1 MQSTTPAH
9 AGKASSISMALA
21 ANRLGIPSVVF
32 FVMTAATPLTV
43 VAGTVTTGYATTG
56 LIGIPVAFIAIGIV
70 LAIFS
75 VGYVAMA
82 PYTANA
88 GAFYAYISRGLSKP
102 LGVGGAWVALV
113 SYCMLQVSLY
123 GGVGVAAAPVL
134 KDWFGVSTPWWVIA
148 LVAWVIVAIT
158 GIQQVSMNGKILA
171 VLLCAEV
178 AVIVVF
184 SFTDLFHPAHDA
196 VSFTTLSP
204 GNLIGSGVGAL
215 FSLAIL
221 GFVGFESAVVFSE
234 ESKDPKRTVRFAT
247 YFAVAIIAILYAFAS
262 WAMSVATG
270 PDKIVS
276 DSQNQQLD
284 LLFNLA
290 GQHLG
295 PALVDL
301 GHLLFV
307 TSMLAAM
314 ISFHNTTARYM
325 FALGRER
332 VLPAAHGR
340 TSRRT
345 GSPIV
350 GSLVQTVVG
359 LIVILVWALGG
370 LDPLI
375 QLFFWLSTSGGVGI
389 LFLLV
394 LTSIGTIVFFA
405 KNKNGSENVWQR
417 TIAPIVATVL
427 LLVVTYFAV
436 TNFAQLLGVASSSP
450 LTWAFPVGFVVIGL
464 AGVIWGLV
472 LRKRQP
478 EVYQTIGMGA
488 KRVITDPTPG
498 TSLSSTESV
507 VGQ

>member
-1 MQSTTPAH
+1 MQSTTPAK
-9 AGKASSISMALA
+9 AGKASISTALA

-70 LAIFS
+70 LALFS

-113 SYCMLQVSLY
+113 AYSMLQVSLY

-134 KDWFGVSTPWWVIA
+134 KDWFGISSPWWLIA
-148 LVAWVIVAIT
+148 LIAWVIVAIT
-158 GIQQVSMNGKILA
+158 GIQQVGVNGKILA

-178 AVIVVF
+178 AVILVF
-184 SFTDLFHPAHDA
+184 SFTDLFHPAHHA
-196 VSFTTLSP
+196 VSFATLSP
-204 GNLIGSGVGAL
+204 CNLIGSGVGAI
-215 FSLAIL
+215 FSLAVL

-234 ESKDPKRTVRFAT
+234 ESKDPKRTVRVAT
-247 YFAVAIIAILYAFAS
+247 YFAVAIIAVLYAFAA
-262 WAMSVATG
+262 WTMSVATG

-276 DSQNQQLD
+276 ASQGESID
-284 LLFNLA
+284 LVFNLA
-290 GQHLG
+290 AQHLA

-332 VLPAAHGR
+332 VLPAALGR

-350 GSLVQTVVG
+350 GSLIQTVTG
-359 LIVILVWALGG
+359 LVIILLYAITGM
-370 LDPLI
+370 DPII
-375 QLFFWLSTSGGVGI
+375 QLFFWVSTSGGVGI

-394 LTSIGTIVFFA
+394 LTAIGTIVFFS
-405 KNKNGSENVWQR
+405 KNNAGGETLWQR
-417 TIAPIVATVL
+417 RIAPIAATVL

-436 TNFAQLLGVASSSP
+436 TNFAVLLGVPSNSP

-464 AGVIWGLV
+464 LGIGWGLI
-472 LRKRQP
+472 LRARQP
-478 EVYQTIGMGA
+478 EVYQSIGMGA
-488 KRVITDPTPG
+488 KRAITEASTVH
-498 TSLSSTESV
+498 STESV
-507 VGQ
+507 VSQ

>member
-1 MQSTTPAH
+1 MQSTPVK
-9 AGKASSISMALA
+9 AGKKASSISMALA

-70 LAIFS
+70 LALFS

-88 GAFYAYISRGLSKP
+88 GAFYAYISRGIAKP

-134 KDWFGVSTPWWVIA
+134 KDWFGVSAPWWLIA
-148 LVAWVIVAIT
+148 LVAWAIVAIT

-171 VLLCAEV
+171 VLLCCEV

-184 SFTDLFHPAHDA
+184 SFTDLFHPAHNA
-196 VSFTTLSP
+196 VSFSTLSP

-234 ESKDPKRTVRFAT
+234 ESKDPKRTVRVAT
-247 YFAVAIIAILYAFAS
+247 YLAVAIIAVLYAFAS

-276 DSQNQQLD
+276 DSQTQQLD
-284 LLFNLA
+284 LVFNLA
-290 GQHLG
+290 AQHLA

-332 VLPAAHGR
+332 VLPASLGR

-359 LIVILVWALGG
+359 LVIILVWALVG

-375 QLFFWLSTSGGVGI
+375 QLFFWLSTTGGVGI

-394 LTSIGTIVFFA
+394 LTGIGTIVFFSRT
-405 KNKNGSENVWQR
+405 NNGETLWQR
-417 TIAPIVATVL
+417 RIAPIAATVL
-427 LLVVTYFAV
+427 LLIVTYFAV
-436 TNFAQLLGVASSSP
+436 TNFAVLLGVSNNSP
-450 LTWAFPVGFVVIGL
+450 LVWAFPVGFVVIGL

-472 LRKRQP
+472 LRARHP
-478 EVYQTIGMGA
+478 EVYKSIGLGA
-488 KRVITDPTPG
+488 KRAIAEPSLG
-498 TSLSSTESV
+498 TSPSTESV

>member
-1 MQSTTPAH
+1 MQSSSPAK
-9 AGKASSISMALA
+9 AGKKASSISMALA
-21 ANRLGIPSVVF
+21 ANRLGIPSVIF

-70 LAIFS
+70 LALFS

-88 GAFYAYISRGLSKP
+88 GAFYAYISRGIAKP

-134 KDWFGVSTPWWVIA
+134 KDWFGVSAPWWLIA
-148 LVAWVIVAIT
+148 LVAWAIVAIT

-171 VLLCAEV
+171 VLLCCEV

-184 SFTDLFHPAHDA
+184 SFTDLFHPAHNA
-196 VSFTTLSP
+196 VSFSTLSP

-234 ESKDPKRTVRFAT
+234 ESKDPKRTVRVAT
-247 YFAVAIIAILYAFAS
+247 YLAVAIIAVLYAFAS

-284 LLFNLA
+284 LVFNLA
-290 GQHLG
+290 AQHLG

-332 VLPAAHGR
+332 VLPASLGR

-345 GSPIV
+345 GSPIA

-359 LIVILVWALGG
+359 LVIILVWALVG

-375 QLFFWLSTSGGVGI
+375 QLFFWFSTTGGVGI

-394 LTSIGTIVFFA
+394 LTGIGTIVFFSRT
-405 KNKNGSENVWQR
+405 NNGETLWQR
-417 TIAPIVATVL
+417 RIAPIAATVL
-427 LLVVTYFAV
+427 LLIVTYFAV
-436 TNFAQLLGVASSSP
+436 TNFAVLLGVSNNSP
-450 LTWAFPVGFVVIGL
+450 LVWAFPVGFVVIGI
-464 AGVIWGLV
+464 AGVLWGLV
-472 LRKRQP
+472 LRARQP
-478 EVYQTIGMGA
+478 EVYKSIGLGA
-488 KRVITDPTPG
+488 KRAIAEASLG
-498 TSLSSTESV
+498 TSPSTESV

>member
-1 MQSTTPAH
+1 
-9 AGKASSISMALA
+9 
-21 ANRLGIPSVVF
+21 
-32 FVMTAATPLTV
+32 
-43 VAGTVTTGYATTG
+43 VAGTMTTGYATTG
-56 LIGIPVAFIAIGIV
+56 LIGIPIAFIAIGIV
-70 LAIFS
+70 LALFS

-88 GAFYAYISRGLSKP
+88 GAFYAYISRGISKP
-102 LGVGGAWVALV
+102 VGVGGAWVALV
-113 SYCMLQVSLY
+113 AYSMLQVSLY

-134 KDWFGVSTPWWVIA
+134 KDWFGVSVSWWVIA

-184 SFTDLFHPAHDA
+184 SFTDLFHPAHNA
-196 VSFTTLSP
+196 ISFTTLSP
-204 GNLIGSGVGAL
+204 GNLVGSGVGAL

-234 ESKDPKRTVRFAT
+234 ESKDPKRTVRVAT
-247 YFAVAIIAILYAFAS
+247 YLAVAIISVLYAFAA

-276 DSQNQQLD
+276 DSQNQNID
-284 LLFNLA
+284 LVFNLA
-290 GQHLG
+290 AQHLG

-332 VLPAAHGR
+332 VLPASLGR

-350 GSLVQTVVG
+350 GSLIQTITG
-359 LIVILVWALGG
+359 LVIILLYAFTGM
-370 LDPLI
+370 DPII
-375 QLFFWLSTSGGVGI
+375 QLFFWVSTTGGVGI

-405 KNKNGSENVWQR
+405 KNKTSETLWQR
-417 TIAPIVATVL
+417 RIAPIAATVL

-436 TNFAQLLGVASSSP
+436 TNFAVLLGVPSNSP
-450 LTWAFPVGFVVIGL
+450 LVWAFPLGFVVIGL
-464 AGVIWGLV
+464 LGIGWGLI
-472 LRKRQP
+472 LRSRQP
-478 EVYQTIGMGA
+478 EVYQSIGMGA
-488 KRVITDPTPG
+488 KRAITDLGLG
-498 TSLSSTESV
+498 TSVPSTESV
-507 VGQ
+507 VSQ

>member
-1 MQSTTPAH
+1 MQSTTPAK

-70 LAIFS
+70 LALFS

-134 KDWFGVSTPWWVIA
+134 KDWFGVSAPWWGIA
-148 LVAWVIVAIT
+148 LVAWAIVAIT

-171 VLLCAEV
+171 VLLCCEV

-184 SFTDLFHPAHDA
+184 SFTSLFHPAHNA
-196 VSFTTLSP
+196 VSFATLSP

-234 ESKDPKRTVRFAT
+234 ESRDPKRTVRVAT
-247 YFAVAIIAILYAFAS
+247 YLAVAIIAILYAFAS
-262 WAMSVATG
+262 WAMSVGTG

-295 PALVDL
+295 SALVDL

-332 VLPAAHGR
+332 VLPAALGR

-359 LIVILVWALGG
+359 LVIILVWALTG
-370 LDPLI
+370 LDPVI
-375 QLFFWLSTSGGVGI
+375 QLFFWISTSGGVGI

-394 LTSIGTIVFFA
+394 LTSIGTIVFFT
-405 KNKNGSENVWQR
+405 KNNSGETIWQR
-417 TIAPIVATVL
+417 RIAPIAATVL
-427 LLVVTYFAV
+427 LLIVTYFAV
-436 TNFAQLLGVASSSP
+436 TNFAQLLGVDPGSP

-464 AGVIWGLV
+464 LGVGWGLI
-472 LRKRQP
+472 LRVRQP
-478 EVYQTIGMGA
+478 AVYQTIGMGA
-488 KRVITDPTPG
+488 KRAIADANLVP
-498 TSLSSTESV
+498 STESV
-507 VGQ
+507 ASQ

>member
-1 MQSTTPAH
+1 MTPTNPAKP
-9 AGKASSISMALA
+9 GKASSISMALA

-56 LIGIPVAFIAIGIV
+56 LIGIPVAFIAIGVV
-70 LAIFS
+70 LALFS

-88 GAFYAYISRGLSKP
+88 GAFYAYISRGISKP
-102 LGVGGAWVALV
+102 FGVGGAWVALV
-113 SYCMLQVSLY
+113 AYSMLQVSLY
-123 GGVGVAAAPVL
+123 GGVGAAAAPVL
-134 KDWFGVSTPWWVIA
+134 KDWFGISSPWWLIA
-148 LVAWVIVAIT
+148 LVAWAIVAIT

-171 VLLCAEV
+171 VLLCCEV

-184 SFTDLFHPAHDA
+184 SFTDLFHPAHNA
-196 VSFTTLSP
+196 VSFATLSP
-204 GNLIGSGVGAL
+204 GNLVGSGVGAL

-234 ESKDPKRTVRFAT
+234 ESKDPKRTVRVAT
-247 YFAVAIIAILYAFAS
+247 YLAVAIIAVLYAFAA

-276 DSQNQQLD
+276 ASQNQQID
-284 LLFNLA
+284 LVFNLA
-290 GQHLG
+290 AQHLG

-332 VLPAAHGR
+332 VLPAALGR

-350 GSLVQTVVG
+350 GSLIQTITG
-359 LIVILVWALGG
+359 LVIILLYAFTGM
-370 LDPLI
+370 DPII
-375 QLFFWLSTSGGVGI
+375 QLFFWVSTTGGVGI

-394 LTSIGTIVFFA
+394 LTSIGTIVFFTR
-405 KNKNGSENVWQR
+405 NNSGETLWQR
-417 TIAPIVATVL
+417 RIAPIAATVL

-436 TNFAQLLGVASSSP
+436 TNFAVLLGVPSNSP
-450 LTWAFPVGFVVIGL
+450 LVWAFPVGFVVIGL
-464 AGVIWGLV
+464 LGIGWGLV
-472 LRKRQP
+472 LRSRQP
-478 EVYQTIGMGA
+478 EVYQSIGMGA
-488 KRVITDPTPG
+488 KRAITDLGSTV
-498 TSLSSTESV
+498 SSTESV
-507 VGQ
+507 VSQ

>member
-1 MQSTTPAH
+1 VKT
-9 AGKASSISMALA
+9 GKASSISMALA
-21 ANRLGIPSVVF
+21 ANRLGIPSVIF

-88 GAFYAYISRGLSKP
+88 GAFYAYISHGLSKP

-134 KDWFGVSTPWWVIA
+134 TDWFGVSTPWWVIA
-148 LVAWVIVAIT
+148 LVAWAIVAIT

-171 VLLCAEV
+171 VLLCCEV

-234 ESKDPKRTVRFAT
+234 ESKDPKRTVRIAT
-247 YFAVAIIAILYAFAS
+247 YFAVAIIAVLYAFAS

-332 VLPAAHGR
+332 VLPASLGR

-350 GSLVQTVVG
+350 GSLVQTVIG

-405 KNKNGSENVWQR
+405 KNKGGSENVWQR
-417 TIAPIVATVL
+417 RVAPIVATVL
-427 LLVVTYFAV
+427 LLAVTYFAV
-436 TNFAQLLGVASSSP
+436 TNFAQLLGVSSGSP
-450 LTWAFPVGFVVIGL
+450 LTWAFPVGFVVVGL
-464 AGVIWGLV
+464 AGVAWGLV
-472 LRKRQP
+472 LRARQP

-488 KRVITDPTPG
+488 KRAIANNPVPT
-498 TSLSSTESV
+498 TESV
-507 VGQ
+507 ASQ